1 MIYRSQNFFKI
12 FSFSL
17 LGSQTYSRIS
27 ELISTIIQEYQ
38 LEGKVQHIVTD
49 NGLNFVKAIK
59 DYFNNKASEASVV
72 VTETFEEQ
80 ELSELLEDSDEML
93 GGFVELE
100 FESQSGDLF
109 DIFESRILDN
119 ALTYHVWLPAHIR
132 CASHTLNLLARA
144 DVETVLKS
152 CSKAFQSKFDH
163 SMKKIQDLW
172 NKCGRSTKAAEFC
185 TQIIGITFPV
195 ISITYCCTYI
205 TITGRQLP
213 TPCATRWNSFFDS
226 LRVLLSVDPIKLRK
240 LCEKLQVPPIE
251 QDEHNLLRE
260 YLSLMAPIAIYLD
273 VLQGEKNCFLGLVL
287 PTIMMLKSKLSE
299 LVLEICASLRDG
311 ILVKLEERYTF
322 HNLQIFPLTYI
333 SIFVDL
339 DIVLIPTTMF

>member
-49 NGLNFVKAIK
+49 NGQNFVKAIK

-132 CASHTLNLLARA
+132 CASHILNLLA
-144 DVETVLKS
+144 
-152 CSKAFQSKFDH
+152 
-163 SMKKIQDLW
+163 
-172 NKCGRSTKAAEFC
+172 
-185 TQIIGITFPV
+185 
-195 ISITYCCTYI
+195 
-205 TITGRQLP
+205 
-213 TPCATRWNSFFDS
+213 
-226 LRVLLSVDPIKLRK
+226 
-240 LCEKLQVPPIE
+240 
-251 QDEHNLLRE
+251 
-260 YLSLMAPIAIYLD
+260 
-273 VLQGEKNCFLGLVL
+273 
-287 PTIMMLKSKLSE
+287 
-299 LVLEICASLRDG
+299 
-311 ILVKLEERYTF
+311 
-322 HNLQIFPLTYI
+322 
-333 SIFVDL
+333 
-339 DIVLIPTTMF
+339 